1 MHDHATYHIFTRSLW
16 RERRPWACPEAKAR
30 LMATRS
36 TATMGAANFSP
47 RSLRYMLRSTS
58 FWLLCPFWERIL
70 WAKNFS
76 TICHGLGAIEPY
88 FVIFPADAMGLWKVS
103 GFSRRQ
109 GRHGW
114 AKWHSSGDV
123 LHAASTGAWFVFDAC
138 WWAPSGPTGAVIEMV
153 QCWKVFS
160 FVVGGFQMVAVF
172 SIRTYVRWRSLIT
185 LTVIFLEMETTNQIL
200 PGGWLETAR
209 DCAACFSFQ
218 LRFSPDTGL
227 ATEWCHWSESQYMS
241 TPIQHRV
248 YPSVI
253 RHGTGNP

>member
-70 WAKNFS
+70 WAKHFS

-88 FVIFPADAMGLWKVS
+88 FIIFPADAMGLWKVS

-138 WWAPSGPTGAVIEMV
+138 WWAPSGCTGAVIEMV
-153 QCWKVFS
+153 QCWKVFW

-172 SIRTYVRWRSLIT
+172 LNKNVCQMT
-185 LTVIFLEMETTNQIL
+185 IFN
-200 PGGWLETAR
+200 
-209 DCAACFSFQ
+209 
-218 LRFSPDTGL
+218 
-227 ATEWCHWSESQYMS
+227 H
-241 TPIQHRV
+241 
-248 YPSVI
+248 
-253 RHGTGNP
+253 